1 MPLAYAEAL
10 SHPYTTSTVPNM
22 YGVGNPVSAAY
33 ADYVLTHFTRLSLSS
48 PALLPS
54 RATLSRLC
62 SCRHFLRR
70 RVVRSPHTYHAMHAT
85 AGPPRARATVCDGW
99 ASRACDAGRP
109 RVRVTAGLPRSRATA
124 CDSEAASRAYG
135 GVRSRGPILMRAR
148 TGPLAR
154 ARGWAP
160 EHRVDTRVHSSVR
173 VADPR
178 RVCGDHPS
186 RVRTLRVR
194 SSACDA
200 RPTHPHE

>member
-22 YGVGNPVSAAY
+22 YGVGNPVSAGAM
-33 ADYVLTHFTRLSLSS
+33 APLPFPVPDVSCAARTRTTRCMRR
-48 PALLPS
+48 PGLLARVRR
-54 RATLSRLC
+54 RATA
-62 SCRHFLRR
+62 
-70 RVVRSPHTYHAMHAT
+70 V
-85 AGPPRARATVCDGW
+85 PPRARATVCDGW
-99 ASRACDAGRP
+99 ASRACDAGGP

-135 GVRSRGPILMRAR
+135 SVRSRGPILMRAR

-178 RVCGDHPS
+178 RVRGDHPS